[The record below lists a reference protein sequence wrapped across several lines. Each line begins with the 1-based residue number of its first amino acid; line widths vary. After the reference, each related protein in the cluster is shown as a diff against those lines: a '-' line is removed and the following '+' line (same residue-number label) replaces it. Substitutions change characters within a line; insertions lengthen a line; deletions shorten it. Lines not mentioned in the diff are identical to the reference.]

1 MAFFGAFLC
10 GASFNFLTI
19 ISYDR
24 YLHLSKLKNY
34 NKYMR
39 SRKSK
44 ALVSVAL
51 VYPVLVGCLIFH
63 EDMARVFPYIVGVSS
78 LVPTSTTS
86 FWYYKLWKIVK
97 NNRKTISTRNR
108 RIDKQWRVAKA
119 MGLIV
124 LFCVAS
130 WFPYFMYRFF

>member
-1 MAFFGAFLC
+1 
-10 GASFNFLTI
+10 
-19 ISYDR
+19 
-24 YLHLSKLKNY
+24 
-34 NKYMR
+34 MR

-78 LVPTSTTS
+78 LVPMSTTS

-130 WFPYFMYRFF
+130 WFPYFMHRFF